1 MKKAI
6 ISRGLI
12 GIPVGITLGYLITIF
27 ISLGWGD
34 GYYSPCVPQ
43 LAEEVGSEIGA
54 VILQTVLCAVLGAV
68 FSAASLIWELDH
80 WSIVK
85 QTGIYFLIISFTMM
99 PIAYIT
105 HWMEHSLTGFLL
117 YFGIFF
123 FIGVVIWIV
132 QYLVWRGRVKKIQ
145 EKVMQ

>member
-1 MKKAI
+1 MKKAVI
-6 ISRGLI
+6 LRGLI
-12 GIPVGITLGYLITIF
+12 GIPVGITIGYLITIF
-27 ISLGWGD
+27 ISLGWGN

-68 FSAASLIWELDH
+68 FSAASLSWEFDH

-85 QTGIYFLIISFTMM
+85 QTGIYFLIISLTMM

-145 EKVMQ
+145 EKVSQ